1 MDLEYATRMSA
12 GNILQSDNNRVIEC
26 GNTLILGDNS
36 DSNAPINIQGSGGRA
51 ITINGSEIQPASQS
65 LVFYNFKDGFV
76 DPDDPTNV
84 LDLIT
89 VQTPAFQIGTFTNV
103 PTPPITSA
111 QVPRIARV
119 RYGDRYQV
127 FMSGTLY
134 TPGGMPAGNYSL
146 ATLPNNPSFGP
157 EFINW
162 RPNQNL
168 VFNNGGDPGANTGG
182 LIIESA
188 TGVLQNTAG
197 GSYASL
203 DGISY
208 WVDIPEP

>member
-1 MDLEYATRMSA
+1 MDLEYARRMSA

-36 DSNAPINIQGSGGRA
+36 SSNEPINIQGSGGRV

-65 LVFYNFKDGFV
+65 FVFYNFKDGFV
-76 DPDDPTNV
+76 NPAGTV

-89 VQTPAFQIGTFTNV
+89 VQTPPFQIGTFNNT

-111 QVPRIARV
+111 QVPRMGRV
-119 RYGDRYQV
+119 RYGDRYLV
-127 FMSGTLY
+127 YMSGTFF
-134 TPGGMPAGNYSL
+134 TPGGMAAGLYSL

-157 EFINW
+157 LFTNW
-162 RPNQNL
+162 LPEQNL
-168 VFNNGGDPGANTGG
+168 VFSNGGDPGANTSG
-182 LIIESA
+182 LIIDA
-188 TGVLQNTAG
+188 TSGVLSNTSG